1 MAAVNRRKSHSFD
14 RAAEHSVVFDW
25 YRLDSWDGET
35 FRVWL
40 NGQQVLQ
47 SPGFSGWAHIKDT
60 KRGTSLGI
68 SWEMVPDVGSWGSR
82 WGRRMWNEQ
91 SFKVTLTIPANWAST
106 SAKSIFT
113 PCLSS
118 PVRRLSCAC
127 ASTLAAF
134 GGGAIVATAS
144 CVPRI
149 ATADRGAMLRLHCA
163 VAASLLLPLL

>member
-1 MAAVNRRKSHSFD
+1 VLRDPVTDTYFLGHWGAGESTEKSFSFD

-35 FRVWL
+35 FRVWF

-47 SPGFSGWAHIKDT
+47 SPGFTGWAHIKDT

-106 SAKSIFT
+106 SSLK
-113 PCLSS
+113 
-118 PVRRLSCAC
+118 VKVG
-127 ASTLAAF
+127 STLDQ
-134 GGGAIVATAS
+134 G
-144 CVPRI
+144 
-149 ATADRGAMLRLHCA
+149 RGDEA
-163 VAASLLLPLL
+163 